1 MLWEVWGVVG
11 AFVGAVGVV
20 GNCGR
25 CACLTLTTD
34 PTVSGW
40 GVGKWG
46 MLGPQGAE
54 GKWHLRYTTGRSR
67 CLGRG
72 GGGCTRNT
80 SVRAGLVEAG

>member
-1 MLWEVWGVVG
+1 MGGWGVGGGGVLWEVWEVVG

-40 GVGKWG
+40 GVG
-46 MLGPQGAE
+46 
-54 GKWHLRYTTGRSR
+54 
-67 CLGRG
+67 
-72 GGGCTRNT
+72 N
-80 SVRAGLVEAG
+80 